1 MHGDRDRPLTGTD
14 ATPKVQRGEN
24 IKDLVT
30 PGADAD
36 EEAEAEEIA
45 PPGGQKVSANET
57 RANPEPG
64 EAPEEEQS
72 PT

>member
-1 MHGDRDRPLTGTD
+1 MQDDQDRPLTKNGRD
-14 ATPKVQRGEN
+14 AKGAQRRN

-30 PGADAD
+30 PGGDAD
-36 EEAEAEEIA
+36 EEAEAEQIA
-45 PPGGQKVSANET
+45 PPGGEVPHAGEAE
-57 RANPEPG
+57 ANPKPG

>member
-1 MHGDRDRPLTGTD
+1 MQDDQDRPLSESD
-14 ATPKVQRGEN
+14 ATPKVSRGEN

-30 PGADAD
+30 PGGDAD
-36 EEAEAEEIA
+36 EEAEAEEA
-45 PPGGQKVSANET
+45 ALPSGGKSGIGEK
-57 RANPEPG
+57 ANPKPG